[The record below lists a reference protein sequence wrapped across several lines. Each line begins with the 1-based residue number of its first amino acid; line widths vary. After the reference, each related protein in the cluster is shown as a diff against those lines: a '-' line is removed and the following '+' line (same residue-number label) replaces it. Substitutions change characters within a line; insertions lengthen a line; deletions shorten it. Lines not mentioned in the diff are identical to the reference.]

1 MLECKIRNCCAVS
14 GDAKLEKLSEISY
27 PIFCSCTLDDIS
39 NDLIAK
45 EEIVISKE
53 GIIQLRQ
60 LIPLEILYKE
70 EHGSGAVGQIWQNH
84 HKEFAK
90 FVLTFDPENVLEI
103 GGAHGKLAKHCF
115 DKKQLSWTIVE
126 PNPSEKISNI
136 NYIESFF
143 KKEHLMSHNYDTV
156 IHSHTLEHIYEPNDF
171 LESISS
177 SMQGGGR
184 MIFSIPN
191 LKRYLENKWVNYLG
205 FEHTI
210 LLTESAIDFLLS
222 RHRFKIKAKQYF
234 YDHSIF
240 YCVEK
245 DDNISLSKVVL
256 KNEYEENKKLFFQMQ
271 EYYNCKIQELNLI
284 LKNDKTKNIYLFGAH
299 IF

>member
-70 EHGSGAVGQIWQNH
+70 EHGSGAIGQIWQNH

-103 GGAHGKLAKHCF
+103 GGAHRETC
-115 DKKQLSWTIVE
+115 
-126 PNPSEKISNI
+126 
-136 NYIESFF
+136 
-143 KKEHLMSHNYDTV
+143 
-156 IHSHTLEHIYEPNDF
+156 
-171 LESISS
+171 
-177 SMQGGGR
+177 
-184 MIFSIPN
+184 
-191 LKRYLENKWVNYLG
+191 
-205 FEHTI
+205 
-210 LLTESAIDFLLS
+210 
-222 RHRFKIKAKQYF
+222 
-234 YDHSIF
+234 
-240 YCVEK
+240 
-245 DDNISLSKVVL
+245 
-256 KNEYEENKKLFFQMQ
+256 
-271 EYYNCKIQELNLI
+271 
-284 LKNDKTKNIYLFGAH
+284 
-299 IF
+299 